1 MSDLTTDE
9 KVYFIKCF
17 YSRGKVYA
25 NAYRGFRT
33 KFGPTRFGQ
42 HRVASENSLKGM
54 KKILIHVHV
63 LSHEFF

>member
-1 MSDLTTDE
+1 MSGLTTEE
-9 KVYFIKCF
+9 KVYLFECL

-25 NAYRGFRT
+25 NAYGGFRT
-33 KFGPTRFGQ
+33 KFGQ
-42 HRVASENSLKGM
+42 HKVASENTLKWG